1 MVLAFD
7 LDGTI
12 SDAALGITS
21 SINYALEKMG
31 HPARDPAS
39 LNIYIGPP
47 LQDIFGG
54 LLNTEE
60 AAVVRAAVTFFRERY
75 FSVGYKENVLYP
87 GMMDVI
93 RELKRSGHT
102 LYIATA
108 KRTDIARAVTD
119 YFGITACFEEVMG
132 CGLKRKKATLL
143 HEIEARDSETPL
155 MMIGDRSQDMIAGKQ
170 TGCPCIGVLWGYG
183 TRKELLD
190 AGADK
195 LVETPRE
202 LASCIEHWR

>member
-1 MVLAFD
+1 
-7 LDGTI
+7 
-12 SDAALGITS
+12 
-21 SINYALEKMG
+21 MG

-102 LYIATA
+102 MYIATA
-108 KRTDIARAVTD
+108 K
-119 YFGITACFEEVMG
+119 MG
-132 CGLKRKKATLL
+132 
-143 HEIEARDSETPL
+143 
-155 MMIGDRSQDMIAGKQ
+155 
-170 TGCPCIGVLWGYG
+170 
-183 TRKELLD
+183 
-190 AGADK
+190 
-195 LVETPRE
+195 
-202 LASCIEHWR
+202 

>member
-93 RELKRSGHT
+93 REL
-102 LYIATA
+102 
-108 KRTDIARAVTD
+108 
-119 YFGITACFEEVMG
+119 ITERPYHVY
-132 CGLKRKKATLL
+132 R
-143 HEIEARDSETPL
+143 H
-155 MMIGDRSQDMIAGKQ
+155 SQDGLNCRRYRYYMVFIESQPFVANIIQLVVHDRCADNQDSRNGELYHDQGFSEYGMPPPVFTDSFNTAPGWKPERKNAG
-170 TGCPCIGVLWGYG
+170 
-183 TRKELLD
+183 
-190 AGADK
+190 
-195 LVETPRE
+195 
-202 LASCIEHWR
+202 